1 MAAASPGENKP
12 QTAEDTEDAAE
23 EQELNRQGAKT
34 PRRSKK
40 KN

>member
-1 MAAASPGENKP
+1 MAGPSPGENKP
-12 QTAEDTEDAAE
+12 QTAEDAEDAEE

-34 PRRSKK
+34 PGKSKN